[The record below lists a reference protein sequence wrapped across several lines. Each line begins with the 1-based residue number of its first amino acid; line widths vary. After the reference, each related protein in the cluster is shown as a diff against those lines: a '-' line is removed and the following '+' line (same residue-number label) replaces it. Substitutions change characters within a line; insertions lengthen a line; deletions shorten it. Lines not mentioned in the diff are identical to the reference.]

1 MAHAVHHYGHTTHQS
16 HVCSDDQRIRSK
28 VATMLIAVF
37 PLLEDIRLTYPS
49 VFHVDRIQPIA
60 EDKLVPFLD
69 NPDDITPAQVLV
81 AFYVLQF
88 HDAII
93 AFKTDPKLATA
104 VHVQYQGNN

>member
-1 MAHAVHHYGHTTHQS
+1 MAHAVHNYCYFTNQP
-16 HVCSDDQRIRSK
+16 HVCSDDQGIRSK
-28 VATMLIAVF
+28 VPTILMVSF
-37 PLLEDIRLTYPS
+37 PLESMILTYTS

-60 EDKLVPFLD
+60 EDKLVPFFDNLD
-69 NPDDITPAQVLV
+69 NITPAQVLV

-104 VHVQYQGNN
+104 VHVQYQGK

>member
-1 MAHAVHHYGHTTHQS
+1 
-16 HVCSDDQRIRSK
+16 
-28 VATMLIAVF
+28 MLMVSF
-37 PLLEDIRLTYPS
+37 PLENMILTYTS

-60 EDKLVPFLD
+60 EDKLVPFFD
-69 NPDDITPAQVLV
+69 NLVNITPAQVLV

-104 VHVQYQGNN
+104 VHVQYQGK